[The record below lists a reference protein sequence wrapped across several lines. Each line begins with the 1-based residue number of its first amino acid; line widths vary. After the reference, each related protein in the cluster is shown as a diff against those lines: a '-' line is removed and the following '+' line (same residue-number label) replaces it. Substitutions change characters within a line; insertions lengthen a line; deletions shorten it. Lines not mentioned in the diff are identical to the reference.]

1 MLFESLDS
9 TIKKCMDSYACG
21 KYKTAEKLCRHIL
34 KKQPQ
39 NKNME
44 LTLGNIYFLQKKYDE
59 ALKIYQNLWQ
69 KDKDS
74 FALNINLANVFLEK
88 KDYTAAEKFAEI
100 ALRQDS
106 QNEQCI
112 QILGLSLL
120 EQNKP
125 QKAIKIFAE
134 AISNK
139 TKNAWI
145 YNYISQCYQ
154 QMGATKEALAAGFK
168 AVELSPEDDNQHI
181 NFGYM
186 LYELA
191 LDSDD
196 EKIKKYAQ
204 IWQEKFPENKI
215 AEHMGNALLKKQ
227 ENGKI
232 NVEYIQEIFDI
243 FADDFEEVLAGLEY
257 KTPQKIGRFLSEIY
271 ADSHKKKL
279 KILDAGCGTGLC
291 GKYLKPYAGF
301 FSLSGVDIS
310 SKMLDSAKKKK
321 LYNHLCCD
329 ELVHFLSCKK
339 NSYDLIVSADVLTY
353 FSSLD
358 SLFLNVHNSLKRNGK
373 FVFSISA
380 NDEDETD
387 FVLHI
392 SGRYKHHINY
402 IKSLAKKY
410 GFDIEKTEKHILRK
424 EGGKGVNGYI
434 ISLIRQ

>member
-21 KYKTAEKLCRHIL
+21 KYKTAENLCRHIL

-88 KDYTAAEKFAEI
+88 KDYTEAEKFAEI

-186 LYELA
+186 LYEL
-191 LDSDD
+191 
-196 EKIKKYAQ
+196 
-204 IWQEKFPENKI
+204 
-215 AEHMGNALLKKQ
+215 
-227 ENGKI
+227 
-232 NVEYIQEIFDI
+232 
-243 FADDFEEVLAGLEY
+243 
-257 KTPQKIGRFLSEIY
+257 LSYRI
-271 ADSHKKKL
+271 
-279 KILDAGCGTGLC
+279 I
-291 GKYLKPYAGF
+291 
-301 FSLSGVDIS
+301 
-310 SKMLDSAKKKK
+310 
-321 LYNHLCCD
+321 
-329 ELVHFLSCKK
+329 
-339 NSYDLIVSADVLTY
+339 
-353 FSSLD
+353 
-358 SLFLNVHNSLKRNGK
+358 LFLL
-373 FVFSISA
+373 VF
-380 NDEDETD
+380 
-387 FVLHI
+387 
-392 SGRYKHHINY
+392 KP
-402 IKSLAKKY
+402 
-410 GFDIEKTEKHILRK
+410 
-424 EGGKGVNGYI
+424 
-434 ISLIRQ
+434 